1 MTSETV
7 QRRSKR
13 VKKMKC
19 ISVLTIQSKTKP
31 KIVLSFDPEL
41 YLVRILEVE
50 MQIVRESVSS
60 VKSTIAKELPYLI
73 VIEEHE
79 VSLLWFQPNSNK
91 TY

>member
-1 MTSETV
+1 
-7 QRRSKR
+7 
-13 VKKMKC
+13 
-19 ISVLTIQSKTKP
+19 
-31 KIVLSFDPEL
+31 
-41 YLVRILEVE
+41 